1 MIVHLR
7 AREKSLQDVTGIR
20 TWSVWSI
27 PRSARAFLFAV
38 EALAA
43 AVTVGL
49 LATEQLRLSAAA
61 DFGVLIALSVG
72 YAEVGKR
79 SERMRRYLAAGQP
92 APHPNPLSI
101 WSFAALLVLP
111 AGWAAAFILVQYAH
125 IIVQRH
131 RERTS
136 KPYRQAF
143 VAAAAMLAQLTA
155 AGVIL
160 SGSPGGALGHDLV
173 ANLTVLAAAASFTAV
188 DLGVML
194 TGMWLTARPPTIRS
208 MLPDGDALSYE
219 LVSLALG
226 VAVAELLLHA
236 PWLTPITLAP
246 VAYIHRS
253 SMIKT
258 LREAA
263 RMDGKTGLL
272 NTAAWSEQARATLA
286 RCARKDRSAAVIIID
301 IDYFKAINDLRG
313 HLVGDRVLIEVA
325 STLRRELRGH
335 DGIGRF
341 GGDEFVI
348 LLDEL
353 DCDAA
358 VQVASRLQMALAT
371 VRVDDLTAGVSI
383 GMAHSEEHG
392 GTLDRLLA
400 AADEAL
406 YAAKAGGRGR
416 LCVARPK
423 QG

>member
-1 MIVHLR
+1 MIVHSR
-7 AREKSLQDVTGIR
+7 AREKSRQDVTGIGA
-20 TWSVWSI
+20 WSVWSI

-43 AVTVGL
+43 GVTVAL
-49 LATEQLRLSAAA
+49 LATEQLRFSALA

-111 AGWAAAFILVQYAH
+111 AGWAAAFIVVQYAH
-125 IIVQRH
+125 IIAQRH

-143 VAAAAMLAQLTA
+143 VAAAAMLAQLA
-155 AGVIL
+155 AAVVL

-173 ANLTVLAAAASFTAV
+173 ANLTVLAAAASFAAV

-263 RMDGKTGLL
+263 RMDGKTRLL
-272 NTAAWSEQARATLA
+272 NTAAWTEQARATLA
-286 RCARKDRSAAVIIID
+286 RCARKDRSSAVIIID

-353 DCDAA
+353 DCNAA
-358 VQVASRLQMALAT
+358 VQVASRLQTALAT

-416 LCVARPK
+416 LCVAGQTRD
-423 QG
+423 